1 MAFLRDRGIGVKKGV
16 TSRDGLKIRHPFAL
30 LFRYC
35 SKRIQFMGMIVHYE
49 SSLLDDVRS
58 RCDLIPQQAS
68 NLLSDSHDSLLCKS
82 SSNNLNGDWC
92 SVVCSRVI

>member
-1 MAFLRDRGIGVKKGV
+1 MVSKYDTPLR
-16 TSRDGLKIRHPFAL
+16 S
-30 LFRYC
+30 C
-35 SKRIQFMGMIVHYE
+35 SAIVANAIQFMGMIVHYE

-58 RCDLIPQQAS
+58 RRDLIPQQAS

-92 SVVCSRVI
+92 SVICSRVI